1 MRLENNKES
10 FRNVYE
16 NMAGHVDDKVKQD
29 RFYQYFYNLL
39 ETGNNYCTFAHSKL
53 VKTIDEAWVTAIEA
67 ALPALQNVVQNPRR
81 FMEEDRQVVNIAM
94 ARNITPE
101 SVRHLLQHSNMIDKV
116 NADGTVVPNRILN
129 VYKEESQNTYENR
142 FISTLILELQ
152 KFVNKRFNVIFES
165 SKDEIGT
172 FFEMESTV
180 DNYTEIVDYKLE
192 IKIREKQ
199 TDLENEDDNIAIFTR
214 ISKIHRQVN
223 DLSSSGFMSGMSQ
236 FPLVRHPIVKTN
248 AIGKN
253 KDYAACHKLWN
264 YIHGY
269 DRVGYKVDLIKQA
282 PIISKEFENDI
293 YNSFLWDYT
302 MLRNYMEETD
312 EINMEH
318 KRVSKEITVK
328 YIRQSLDEIIRG
340 LDMPD
345 ASLRKLILNELT
357 DLQLKRKTDKQNA
370 VKQQQ
375 EKLLVQSQRSHMDL
389 SEADKPDRKTKRK
402 RKKQQ

>member
-1 MRLENNKES
+1 
-10 FRNVYE
+10 
-16 NMAGHVDDKVKQD
+16 
-29 RFYQYFYNLL
+29 
-39 ETGNNYCTFAHSKL
+39 
-53 VKTIDEAWVTAIEA
+53 
-67 ALPALQNVVQNPRR
+67 
-81 FMEEDRQVVNIAM
+81 
-94 ARNITPE
+94 
-101 SVRHLLQHSNMIDKV
+101 MIDKV